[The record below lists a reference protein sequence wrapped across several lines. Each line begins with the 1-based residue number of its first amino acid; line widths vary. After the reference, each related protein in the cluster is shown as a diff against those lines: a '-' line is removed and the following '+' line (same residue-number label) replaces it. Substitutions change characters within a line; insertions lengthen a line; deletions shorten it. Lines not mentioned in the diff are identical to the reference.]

1 MGRRHEQTFCQRENA
16 NGQEADEK
24 MLNIANHQNNA
35 NQNHERYYFTLS
47 KWLSSKSIQ
56 ITHVGEDVEKKEQ
69 FYTADGNVNWCRK
82 ALWKTVQMFNKKLN
96 IELQYNLPIPL
107 VGIYPK
113 KTKH

>member
-1 MGRRHEQTFCQRENA
+1 
-16 NGQEADEK
+16 

-69 FYTADGNVNWCRK
+69 FYTADGNVNWCRHCGNSTDVQQK
-82 ALWKTVQMFNKKLN
+82 AKYRTT
-96 IELQYNLPIPL
+96 I
-107 VGIYPK
+107 
-113 KTKH
+113 